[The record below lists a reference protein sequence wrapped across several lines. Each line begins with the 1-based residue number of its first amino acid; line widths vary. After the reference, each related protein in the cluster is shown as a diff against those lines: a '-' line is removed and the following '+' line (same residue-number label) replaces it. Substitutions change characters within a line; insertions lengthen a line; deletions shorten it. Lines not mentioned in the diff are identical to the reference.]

1 MSLPLLTPGDRDAV
15 LVRDADA
22 ETLGG
27 AGNTLRL
34 FADAD
39 TTGGAVS
46 AHRVT
51 LAPGADGAAP
61 HHHTGA
67 AELFFVLGG
76 RLQALTG
83 ERVVTADEGD
93 FLLVPPRMPHA
104 FAAEPG
110 TEADVLIVLTPGIE
124 RFDYFRLLDRV
135 RKGTADPREILESQ
149 ERFDNFFLESP
160 AWQRARA
167 PR

>member
-1 MSLPLLTPGDRDAV
+1 MSLLTPADRGAV

-22 ETLGG
+22 ETLRG
-27 AGNTLRL
+27 AGSSLRL
-34 FADAD
+34 FADAG

-83 ERVVTADEGD
+83 EDVVTADEGD

-110 TEADVLIVLTPGIE
+110 TEADVLIVITPGVE

-135 RKGTADPREILESQ
+135 SKGTADPQEILESQ
-149 ERFDNFFLESP
+149 ERFDNFFLDSP
-160 AWQRARA
+160 AWRRART
-167 PR
+167 PH